1 MDCGGIK
8 IVASHEGDGA
18 GKVVIFPVHIFVS
31 REKPPGP
38 KLNRFKGIITEI
50 IPSEF
55 VIRFRVKVAENFFLV
70 ELDPDIFNDM
80 GLKVGSEVFLT
91 LKLKWIRI
99 L

>member
-1 MDCGGIK
+1 M
-8 IVASHEGDGA
+8 SHCQEENWKGDETGLA
-18 GKVVIFPVHIFVS
+18 RVYVS
-31 REKPPGP
+31 KERIPGP
-38 KLNRFKGIITEI
+38 GLNRFKGVITEI

-55 VIRFRVKVAENFFLV
+55 MIRFRVKVAENVFLV

-80 GLKVGSEVFLT
+80 GLKVGSDVFLT